1 MKSSVAT
8 SGGTDGDAVEA
19 RFNALCKNGLS
30 LDEKACSNAT
40 KLFKETKHLLTS
52 NVSAIGSGT
61 LEEAERFWF
70 SFVLYSL
77 KRLSEK
83 VGENMQ
89 HESNESGFSL
99 CQILRATKLKYD
111 TVNFVYITVIFV
123 INYRFNDGEF
133 ILFLQYRGFF
143 KELPQFLVKAG
154 PVLRNMYGEDW
165 ETRLEAKEMQANFVH
180 LSLLSKSY
188 KRAFWE
194 LFMTSDANI
203 EKQQNATSS
212 PDYVSEC
219 HRFGWLLFLALR
231 VHAFSRFKDL
241 VTCANGFVSILAIL
255 IIHVPVSFRNFKIN
269 DSPHFGNYLLFHG
282 SQLFRSVL
290 SDKEIAFVILHWS
303 LSFILSGILYW
314 CLDVA
319 FLHSFYLPLMAG
331 IKLRHSSLLTSLTC
345 NHSVKKGDKGVV
357 DLLASLCNMY
367 DASEDDLR
375 KTMEMANKLIEDIL
389 KKKPCPAAECKTETL
404 ENIDTDSLIYFEGL
418 MEEQSLS
425 SKKDYDDA
433 ICNKGDLDER
443 VFVNDEDSLLGLG
456 SLSGGAMN
464 VTGIKR
470 KLDSV
475 ASPSKSI
482 SSPLSPQRPSA
493 SHANGV
499 LGPPNA
505 KMAATPVSTA
515 MTTAKWLRSVI
526 CPLPSKPSAELQL
539 FLSSC
544 DKDVTNDVIC
554 RVHIILEA
562 IFPRNQECSVTGS
575 LQSVNLMD
583 NIWMEQRRLEALKLY
598 YRVLEA
604 MCTAEAQILHAP
616 NLTSLLT
623 NERFHRCM
631 LACSAELVLATHK
644 TATMLFPT
652 VLDRTGI
659 TAFDLSKVIESF
671 IRHEE
676 SLPRELR
683 RHLNSLEERLLES
696 MVWDKGSSMYNS
708 LIVAK
713 PALSAEI
720 NRLGLLAEPMPP
732 LDAIATHINFSGGAP
747 PVPSLQKHETSTG
760 NAGSSILDM
769 EKPVCQFSCLMQT
782 KWGCQVSHETLHG
795 VEECVVERN
804 AFTSPVK
811 DRLLA
816 LSNIKKAPLQSA
828 FASPTRPSPGGGGET
843 CAETGINIFFS
854 KINKLAA
861 VRING
866 MVERLQLSQQIRESV
881 YSLFKKILNQR
892 TSLFFNRHIDQ
903 IILCCFYVVA
913 KVYASY
919 EIILAAISQLRL
931 TFKEIICNYR
941 KQPQCKP
948 QVFQSVF
955 VDRSS
960 ARRNG
965 RTGQDNVDIIAF
977 YNEIFVPSIKPLL
990 GELGSAGTTTRTSRV
1005 AEANN
1010 SNDGTCPGSPKVSP
1024 FPSLPDMSPKKVSA
1038 THNVYVS
1045 PLRTSKMDA
1054 LISHSSRSYYACVGE
1069 NKNVYLHHPSVAT
1082 SGGTDADAV
1091 EARFNALCK
1100 NGLSLDEKACSNAM
1114 KLFKETKHLL
1124 TSNVSSIGSGTLS
1137 EKVGENTQQES
1148 DESGFSFCQIL
1159 RATKLNI
1166 VDFFKELPQFVVK
1179 AGPVLRNMYG
1189 EDWETRLELYP
1200 PQNLNFVVTL
1210 YYFPFCEVITS
1221 ASSCRFDGIKSSYK
1235 RAFWELFLTSDA
1247 ILTSSKMLPVRQIIY
1262 QLSSIWMVTVFGTPR
1277 ARIQSC
1283 RLLASLCNMYDAS
1296 EDDLRKTMETANKL
1310 IEDILKKKPCPAA
1323 ECKTETLENIDTDSL
1338 IYFEG
1343 LMEEKSL
1350 SSSLNILEKDYD
1362 DAICNKGD
1370 LDERV
1375 FVNDEDSLLGLGSF
1389 SGGAMN
1395 VTGIKRKF
1403 DSVASPTKSIS
1414 SPLSPQRPPASHANG
1429 VLGPP
1434 NAKMAATPVSAAMT
1448 TAKWLRSVIC
1458 PLPSKPSAE
1467 FICPLPSKPSAE
1479 LQRFLSSCD
1488 KDVTNDV
1495 ICRAHI
1501 ILEAIFPRNQEC
1513 SVTGSLQSVNL
1524 MDNIWMEQRRLEALK
1539 LYYRV
1544 LEAMCTAEAQ
1554 ILHAP
1559 NLTSLLTNE
1568 RFHRCMLACSAEL
1581 VLATHKTATM
1591 LFPTVL
1597 GELVIESFIRH
1608 EESLP
1613 RELRR
1618 HLNSLE
1624 ERLLESM
1631 VWDKGSSMYN
1641 SLIVAKPALSAEIN
1655 RLGLL
1660 AEPMPPWMQL
1670 RHITPPVPSLQKHET
1685 STGNAGSSILGQNGD
1700 VRTKWGCQVS
1710 YETLHGVEEC
1720 VLVERNA
1727 FTSPVKDR
1735 LLALNNLKKA
1745 PLQSAFASPTRPN
1758 PGGGGETCAETG
1770 ISIFF
1775 GKINKLAA
1783 VRINGMVERLQ
1794 LSQQIRESVYSLFQK
1809 ILNQRASLFFNRH
1822 IDQIILCCFYVVAKI
1837 SQLRL
1842 TFKEIIC
1849 NYRKQPQCKPQVF
1862 QSVFVDRSSARRNGR
1877 TGQDNVD
1884 IIAFYNEI
1892 FVPSIK
1898 PLLGELGSAGTTTR
1912 TSRVAEANNSNDGT
1926 CPGSPKVSPFPS
1938 LPDMSPKKVSATHNV
1953 YVSPLRTSK
1962 MDALISHSSRSYY
1975 ACVGEST
1982 RAYQSP
1988 SKDLTAINNHLNG
2001 KIRGAL
2007 NFDDVDVGLVSDSM
2021 VANSLYLQNGSCA
2034 SSSGAPLKSEQP
2046 ES

>member
-1 MKSSVAT
+1 MEDMK
-8 SGGTDGDAVEA
+8 
-19 RFNALCKNGLS
+19 
-30 LDEKACSNAT
+30 
-40 KLFKETKHLLTS
+40 
-52 NVSAIGSGT
+52 
-61 LEEAERFWF
+61 
-70 SFVLYSL
+70 
-77 KRLSEK
+77 
-83 VGENMQ
+83 
-89 HESNESGFSL
+89 
-99 CQILRATKLKYD
+99 
-111 TVNFVYITVIFV
+111 
-123 INYRFNDGEF
+123 
-133 ILFLQYRGFF
+133 
-143 KELPQFLVKAG
+143 
-154 PVLRNMYGEDW
+154 
-165 ETRLEAKEMQANFVH
+165 
-180 LSLLSKSY
+180 
-188 KRAFWE
+188 
-194 LFMTSDANI
+194 
-203 EKQQNATSS
+203 
-212 PDYVSEC
+212 
-219 HRFGWLLFLALR
+219 
-231 VHAFSRFKDL
+231 
-241 VTCANGFVSILAIL
+241 
-255 IIHVPVSFRNFKIN
+255 
-269 DSPHFGNYLLFHG
+269 
-282 SQLFRSVL
+282 
-290 SDKEIAFVILHWS
+290 
-303 LSFILSGILYW
+303 
-314 CLDVA
+314 
-319 FLHSFYLPLMAG
+319 
-331 IKLRHSSLLTSLTC
+331 
-345 NHSVKKGDKGVV
+345 
-357 DLLASLCNMY
+357 
-367 DASEDDLR
+367 
-375 KTMEMANKLIEDIL
+375 
-389 KKKPCPAAECKTETL
+389 
-404 ENIDTDSLIYFEGL
+404 
-418 MEEQSLS
+418 
-425 SKKDYDDA
+425 
-433 ICNKGDLDER
+433 
-443 VFVNDEDSLLGLG
+443 
-456 SLSGGAMN
+456 
-464 VTGIKR
+464 
-470 KLDSV
+470 
-475 ASPSKSI
+475 
-482 SSPLSPQRPSA
+482 
-493 SHANGV
+493 
-499 LGPPNA
+499 
-505 KMAATPVSTA
+505 
-515 MTTAKWLRSVI
+515 
-526 CPLPSKPSAELQL
+526 
-539 FLSSC
+539 
-544 DKDVTNDVIC
+544 
-554 RVHIILEA
+554 
-562 IFPRNQECSVTGS
+562 
-575 LQSVNLMD
+575 
-583 NIWMEQRRLEALKLY
+583 
-598 YRVLEA
+598 
-604 MCTAEAQILHAP
+604 
-616 NLTSLLT
+616 
-623 NERFHRCM
+623 
-631 LACSAELVLATHK
+631 
-644 TATMLFPT
+644 
-652 VLDRTGI
+652 
-659 TAFDLSKVIESF
+659 
-671 IRHEE
+671 
-676 SLPRELR
+676 
-683 RHLNSLEERLLES
+683 
-696 MVWDKGSSMYNS
+696 
-708 LIVAK
+708 
-713 PALSAEI
+713 
-720 NRLGLLAEPMPP
+720 
-732 LDAIATHINFSGGAP
+732 
-747 PVPSLQKHETSTG
+747 
-760 NAGSSILDM
+760 
-769 EKPVCQFSCLMQT
+769 
-782 KWGCQVSHETLHG
+782 
-795 VEECVVERN
+795 
-804 AFTSPVK
+804 
-811 DRLLA
+811 
-816 LSNIKKAPLQSA
+816 
-828 FASPTRPSPGGGGET
+828 
-843 CAETGINIFFS
+843 
-854 KINKLAA
+854 
-861 VRING
+861 
-866 MVERLQLSQQIRESV
+866 
-881 YSLFKKILNQR
+881 
-892 TSLFFNRHIDQ
+892 
-903 IILCCFYVVA
+903 
-913 KVYASY
+913 
-919 EIILAAISQLRL
+919 
-931 TFKEIICNYR
+931 
-941 KQPQCKP
+941 
-948 QVFQSVF
+948 
-955 VDRSS
+955 
-960 ARRNG
+960 
-965 RTGQDNVDIIAF
+965 
-977 YNEIFVPSIKPLL
+977 
-990 GELGSAGTTTRTSRV
+990 
-1005 AEANN
+1005 
-1010 SNDGTCPGSPKVSP
+1010 
-1024 FPSLPDMSPKKVSA
+1024 
-1038 THNVYVS
+1038 
-1045 PLRTSKMDA
+1045 
-1054 LISHSSRSYYACVGE
+1054 
-1069 NKNVYLHHPSVAT
+1069 PSVAT

-1124 TSNVSSIGSGTLS
+1124 TSNVSSIGSGTLEEAERFWFSFVLYSLKQLS

-1189 EDWETRLELYP
+1189 EDWETRLEGKEM
-1200 PQNLNFVVTL
+1200 QANFVYL
-1210 YYFPFCEVITS
+1210 S
-1221 ASSCRFDGIKSSYK
+1221 LLSNSYK

-1247 ILTSSKMLPVRQIIY
+1247 NIDKQQNATSSPDYISECHRFGWLLFLALRVHAFSRFKDLVTCANGFVSILAILIIHVPVRFRNFKIND
-1262 QLSSIWMVTVFGTPR
+1262 SPHFVKKGDKGVVD
-1277 ARIQSC
+1277 
-1283 RLLASLCNMYDAS
+1283 LLASLCNMYDAS

-1467 FICPLPSKPSAE
+1467 

-1501 ILEAIFPRNQEC
+1501 ILEAIFPRNQVC

-1597 GELVIESFIRH
+1597 ERTGITAFDLSKVIESFIRH

-1631 VWDKGSSMYN
+1631 VWDK
-1641 SLIVAKPALSAEIN
+1641 
-1655 RLGLL
+1655 
-1660 AEPMPPWMQL
+1660 EPMPPL
-1670 RHITPPVPSLQKHET
+1670 DAIATHVNFGSTPPVPSLQKHET
-1685 STGNAGSSILGQNGD
+1685 STGNAGSLISGQNGD
-1700 VRTKWGCQVS
+1700 VRSPMRPCTELRS
-1710 YETLHGVEEC
+1710 

-1809 ILNQRASLFFNRH
+1809 ILNQRTSLFFNRH

-1837 SQLRL
+1837 FQLRL

-1982 RAYQSP
+1982 RAYQRP

-2001 KIRGAL
+2001 GRKIRGAL

>member
-1 MKSSVAT
+1 MEDTKPSVAT

-30 LDEKACSNAT
+30 LDEKACSNAM

-52 NVSAIGSGT
+52 NVSSIGSGT

-83 VGENMQ
+83 IGENTQ
-89 HESNESGFSL
+89 QESDESGFSF
-99 CQILRATKLKYD
+99 CQILRATKLNIVD
-111 TVNFVYITVIFV
+111 
-123 INYRFNDGEF
+123 
-133 ILFLQYRGFF
+133 FF
-143 KELPQFLVKAG
+143 KELPQFVVKAG
-154 PVLRNMYGEDW
+154 PVLRNMYGEDCA
-165 ETRLEAKEMQANFVH
+165 TRLEGTEMQANFVH

-194 LFMTSDANI
+194 LFLTSDANI
-203 EKQQNATSS
+203 DKQQNATSS
-212 PDYVSEC
+212 SDYVSEC

-255 IIHVPVSFRNFKIN
+255 IIHVPVRFRNFKIN
-269 DSPHFGNYLLFHG
+269 DSPHF
-282 SQLFRSVL
+282 
-290 SDKEIAFVILHWS
+290 
-303 LSFILSGILYW
+303 
-314 CLDVA
+314 
-319 FLHSFYLPLMAG
+319 
-331 IKLRHSSLLTSLTC
+331 
-345 NHSVKKGDKGVV
+345 VKKGDKGV

-375 KTMEMANKLIEDIL
+375 KKMETANKLIEDIL

-418 MEEQSLS
+418 MEEKSLS
-425 SKKDYDDA
+425 SSLNMLEKDYDNA

-456 SLSGGAMN
+456 SFSGGTMN

-470 KLDSV
+470 KFDSV

-482 SSPLSPQRPSA
+482 SSPLSPQRPPA

-499 LGPPNA
+499 LGPPSA
-505 KMAATPVSTA
+505 KMAATPVSAA

-526 CPLPSKPSAELQL
+526 CPLPSKPSAELQR

-554 RVHIILEA
+554 RAHIILEA

-583 NIWMEQRRLEALKLY
+583 NIWMEQRILEALKLY

-652 VLDRTGI
+652 VLERTGI

-732 LDAIATHINFSGGAP
+732 LDAIATHVNFSG
-747 PVPSLQKHETSTG
+747 S
-760 NAGSSILDM
+760 
-769 EKPVCQFSCLMQT
+769 
-782 KWGCQVSHETLHG
+782 
-795 VEECVVERN
+795 
-804 AFTSPVK
+804 
-811 DRLLA
+811 
-816 LSNIKKAPLQSA
+816 
-828 FASPTRPSPGGGGET
+828 
-843 CAETGINIFFS
+843 
-854 KINKLAA
+854 
-861 VRING
+861 
-866 MVERLQLSQQIRESV
+866 
-881 YSLFKKILNQR
+881 
-892 TSLFFNRHIDQ
+892 
-903 IILCCFYVVA
+903 
-913 KVYASY
+913 
-919 EIILAAISQLRL
+919 
-931 TFKEIICNYR
+931 
-941 KQPQCKP
+941 
-948 QVFQSVF
+948 
-955 VDRSS
+955 
-960 ARRNG
+960 
-965 RTGQDNVDIIAF
+965 
-977 YNEIFVPSIKPLL
+977 
-990 GELGSAGTTTRTSRV
+990 
-1005 AEANN
+1005 
-1010 SNDGTCPGSPKVSP
+1010 
-1024 FPSLPDMSPKKVSA
+1024 
-1038 THNVYVS
+1038 
-1045 PLRTSKMDA
+1045 
-1054 LISHSSRSYYACVGE
+1054 
-1069 NKNVYLHHPSVAT
+1069 
-1082 SGGTDADAV
+1082 
-1091 EARFNALCK
+1091 
-1100 NGLSLDEKACSNAM
+1100 
-1114 KLFKETKHLL
+1114 
-1124 TSNVSSIGSGTLS
+1124 
-1137 EKVGENTQQES
+1137 
-1148 DESGFSFCQIL
+1148 
-1159 RATKLNI
+1159 
-1166 VDFFKELPQFVVK
+1166 
-1179 AGPVLRNMYG
+1179 
-1189 EDWETRLELYP
+1189 
-1200 PQNLNFVVTL
+1200 
-1210 YYFPFCEVITS
+1210 
-1221 ASSCRFDGIKSSYK
+1221 
-1235 RAFWELFLTSDA
+1235 
-1247 ILTSSKMLPVRQIIY
+1247 
-1262 QLSSIWMVTVFGTPR
+1262 
-1277 ARIQSC
+1277 
-1283 RLLASLCNMYDAS
+1283 
-1296 EDDLRKTMETANKL
+1296 
-1310 IEDILKKKPCPAA
+1310 
-1323 ECKTETLENIDTDSL
+1323 
-1338 IYFEG
+1338 
-1343 LMEEKSL
+1343 
-1350 SSSLNILEKDYD
+1350 
-1362 DAICNKGD
+1362 
-1370 LDERV
+1370 
-1375 FVNDEDSLLGLGSF
+1375 
-1389 SGGAMN
+1389 
-1395 VTGIKRKF
+1395 
-1403 DSVASPTKSIS
+1403 
-1414 SPLSPQRPPASHANG
+1414 
-1429 VLGPP
+1429 
-1434 NAKMAATPVSAAMT
+1434 
-1448 TAKWLRSVIC
+1448 
-1458 PLPSKPSAE
+1458 
-1467 FICPLPSKPSAE
+1467 
-1479 LQRFLSSCD
+1479 
-1488 KDVTNDV
+1488 
-1495 ICRAHI
+1495 
-1501 ILEAIFPRNQEC
+1501 
-1513 SVTGSLQSVNL
+1513 
-1524 MDNIWMEQRRLEALK
+1524 
-1539 LYYRV
+1539 
-1544 LEAMCTAEAQ
+1544 
-1554 ILHAP
+1554 
-1559 NLTSLLTNE
+1559 
-1568 RFHRCMLACSAEL
+1568 
-1581 VLATHKTATM
+1581 
-1591 LFPTVL
+1591 
-1597 GELVIESFIRH
+1597 
-1608 EESLP
+1608 
-1613 RELRR
+1613 
-1618 HLNSLE
+1618 
-1624 ERLLESM
+1624 
-1631 VWDKGSSMYN
+1631 
-1641 SLIVAKPALSAEIN
+1641 
-1655 RLGLL
+1655 
-1660 AEPMPPWMQL
+1660 
-1670 RHITPPVPSLQKHET
+1670 TPPVPSLQKHET
-1685 STGNAGSSILGQNGD
+1685 STGQNGD
-1700 VRTKWGCQVS
+1700 VRSPMRPCTELRS
-1710 YETLHGVEEC
+1710 

-1809 ILNQRASLFFNRH
+1809 ILNQRTSLFFNRH

-2001 KIRGAL
+2001 GRKIRGAL